1 MNKITNN
8 LPLTN
13 NSSTNKSK
21 IINDPVYGFISIE
34 HTLIFDLIGHPYFQ
48 RLRNIKQL
56 GLTDL
61 VYPGAV
67 HNRFTHALGATH
79 LMGKAI
85 KALRLKDVNISDK
98 EFEAACVAILLHD
111 IGHGPFSHA
120 LEFSLFE
127 GVGHENLSLAI
138 MKKLNIEFDNRL
150 SMAIDIFTDNYS
162 KHFLHQLVSSQLDVD
177 RLDYL
182 KRDSFYSG
190 VSEGVIGIDRII
202 KMFDVVDDRLVV
214 EEKGIYSIEKFIV
227 ARRLMYW
234 QVYLH
239 KTVVGAEYL
248 LVNVLKRAKELA
260 EKGVELFASPVLKLF
275 LYNSLTIDS
284 LNDNDEF
291 LSKFLQLDDSDIY
304 GAIKVWRQHSDPI
317 LSYLCDSII
326 ERKLFRVNIAKYK
339 FEEKDKA
346 AIRDNIIST
355 FGAELNW
362 IDYLWIEGNVENNA
376 YSHDD
381 DGIKLK
387 MKSGELIDLSFA
399 SDNLNISALSKP
411 VEKNFICYPK
421 SCGING

>member
-1 MNKITNN
+1 LVKITNN
-8 LPLTN
+8 SSLTN
-13 NSSTNKSK
+13 KQLTNKNK

-34 HTLIFDLIGHPYFQ
+34 HPIIFDLIGHPYYQ

-85 KALRLKDVNISDK
+85 KALRLKDVNISN
-98 EFEAACVAILLHD
+98 EEAEAASIAILLHD

-120 LEFSLFE
+120 LEYSLFE
-127 GVGHENLSLAI
+127 GVDHEYLSLAI

-150 SMAIDIFTDNYS
+150 KLAIDIFTDNYS

-190 VSEGVIGIDRII
+190 VSEGIIGIDRII

-239 KTVVGAEYL
+239 KTVLGAEYL
-248 LVNVLKRAKELA
+248 LVNILKRAKELA
-260 EKGVELFASPVLKLF
+260 EMGVELFASPVLKLF
-275 LYNSLTIDS
+275 LYNKLTIES
-284 LNDNDEF
+284 LKGNNDF
-291 LSKFLQLDDSDIY
+291 LNVFMQLDDADIF

-317 LSYLCDSII
+317 LSYLCTALIQ
-326 ERKLFRVNIAKYK
+326 RQLFRVQLNKKEFLKSDISQIKKNINL
-339 FEEKDKA
+339 E
-346 AIRDNIIST
+346 
-355 FGAELNW
+355 FGTEYNW
-362 IDYLWIEGNVENNA
+362 MDYLWIEGKIRNNA
-376 YSHDD
+376 YKHDSD
-381 DGIKLK
+381 SILLK
-387 MKSGELIDLSFA
+387 MKSGELIDLSLA
-399 SDNLNISALSKP
+399 SDNLNISALSEP

-421 SCGING
+421 SCGIN

>member
-1 MNKITNN
+1 LATNS
-8 LPLTN
+8 T
-13 NSSTNKSK
+13 TNKNK

-34 HTLIFDLIGHPYFQ
+34 HPIIFDLIGHPYYQ

-85 KALRLKDVNISDK
+85 KALRLKDVNISN
-98 EFEAACVAILLHD
+98 EEAEAASIAILLHD

-120 LEFSLFE
+120 LEYSLFND
-127 GVGHENLSLAI
+127 VDHEYLSLEI

-150 SMAIDIFTDNYS
+150 KMAIDIFTDNYP

-239 KTVVGAEYL
+239 KTVLGAEYL
-248 LVNVLKRAKELA
+248 LVNILKRAKELA
-260 EKGVELFASPVLKLF
+260 EKGEELFASPVLKMF
-275 LYNSLTIDS
+275 LYNNLTKESLK
-284 LNDNDEF
+284 DNNEF
-291 LSKFLQLDDSDIY
+291 LDTFMQMDDADIF

-317 LSYLCDSII
+317 LSYLCTALIQ
-326 ERKLFRVNIAKYK
+326 RQLFRVQLNKKEFIESDIALIKQNIKL
-339 FEEKDKA
+339 E
-346 AIRDNIIST
+346 
-355 FGAELNW
+355 FGTEYNW
-362 IDYLWIEGNVENNA
+362 MDYLWIEGKIRNDA
-376 YSHDD
+376 YKHDRD
-381 DGIKLK
+381 SILLK
-387 MKSGELIDLSFA
+387 MKSGELIDLSLA
-399 SDNLNISALSKP
+399 SDNLNISALSEP

-421 SCGING
+421 SCGIN

>member
-1 MNKITNN
+1 LAKITNI
-8 LPLTN
+8 
-13 NSSTNKSK
+13 SSLSNYSATNKNK

-34 HTLIFDLIGHPYFQ
+34 HPLIFDLIGHPYYQ

-85 KALRLKDVNISDK
+85 KALRLKDVNISDQ
-98 EFEAACVAILLHD
+98 EFEAASIAILLHD
-111 IGHGPFSHA
+111 IGHGPYSHA
-120 LEFSLFE
+120 LEFSLFD
-127 GVGHENLSLAI
+127 GVDHEYLSLEI
-138 MKKLNIEFDNRL
+138 MKKLNVEFGNRL
-150 SMAIDIFTDNYS
+150 EMAISIFTGNYP

-202 KMFDVVDDRLVV
+202 KMFDVVDDMLVV

-239 KTVVGAEYL
+239 KTVLGAEYL
-248 LVNVLKRAKELA
+248 LVNILKRARELA
-260 EKGVELFASPVLKLF
+260 EEGAELFASPVLKLF
-275 LYNSLTIDS
+275 LYNRLTIQS
-284 LNDNDEF
+284 LKDNSEF
-291 LSKFLQLDDSDIY
+291 LHSFLQLDDSDVY
-304 GAIKVWRQHSDPI
+304 GAIKIWQNHADPV
-317 LSYLCDSII
+317 LAYLCTSLIG
-326 ERKLFRVNIAKYK
+326 RQLFRVHLNKAEFDNDFKARIKENITLN
-339 FEEKDKA
+339 FGTDK
-346 AIRDNIIST
+346 
-355 FGAELNW
+355 NW
-362 IDYLWIEGNVENNA
+362 MDYLWIEGNIRNNA
-376 YSHDD
+376 YFHDK
-381 DGIKLK
+381 DGILLK
-387 MKSGELIDLSFA
+387 MKSGELIDLSLA
-399 SDNLNISALSKP
+399 SDNLNISALSAP

-421 SCGING
+421 SCGIN